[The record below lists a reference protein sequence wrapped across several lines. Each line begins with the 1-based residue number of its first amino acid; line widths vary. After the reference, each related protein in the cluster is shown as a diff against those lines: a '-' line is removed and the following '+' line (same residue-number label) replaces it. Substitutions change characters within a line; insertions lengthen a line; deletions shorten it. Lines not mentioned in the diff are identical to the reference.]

1 MTTESTMLRRFVS
14 TSRCRYVLLMF
25 CLMMGFSMTAAAQ
38 GRDDGSLYS
47 RFGLGEL
54 RTFASSQAQA
64 MGGGGAALWSFN
76 YTNFG
81 NPASWSH
88 QVLVRAAAGLRFD
101 GVQTTDAN
109 DNSKNLT
116 AGSLN
121 AVQFG
126 VPLQAN
132 KLGIGI
138 TFEPFSRINY
148 RVQTRD
154 ELIIDPTR
162 QDSTIYQINYEGSGG
177 LQQVSAGAGY
187 RVTEGLS
194 VGGSFNLIF
203 GIVEEARR
211 TAFSAPGFTTTNLAT
226 STRMFGITGTF
237 GATYTKNNILG
248 EGDHLSFAASLM
260 LPAKLNGDRA
270 LTLGESLNRDT
281 LGTQVEGNIDIPLSA
296 RFGAAY
302 YLQNRWTF
310 IVDARYEP
318 WSQFESQ
325 LSLPG
330 YTPGDA
336 ARFRDRLRFSGGFE
350 FLPAGTNLLDSY
362 LKRVAYRLGFY
373 YDQSYITPLA
383 GSDIN
388 SMALTGGLS
397 LPALLAG
404 TRLDVN
410 FEVGTRG
417 TTDQG
422 LVRDRF
428 FGVSA
433 TLNVGERWFVK
444 RKLR

>member
-1 MTTESTMLRRFVS
+1 MLMLG
-14 TSRCRYVLLMF
+14 LL
-25 CLMMGFSMTAAAQ
+25 LGFSMSAAAQ

-54 RTFASSQAQA
+54 RSFSSSQVQA
-64 MGGGGAALWSFN
+64 MGGGGTAMWSFN

-81 NPASWSH
+81 NPAAWSR
-88 QVLVRAAAGLRFD
+88 QVLVRAAAGMRLD
-101 GVQTTDAN
+101 GVQTTDAD

-116 AGSLN
+116 AGSFN

-126 VPLQAN
+126 VPLKAN
-132 KLGIGI
+132 SLGIGLA
-138 TFEPFSRINY
+138 FEPYSRTNY
-148 RVQTRD
+148 RVETLN
-154 ELIIDPTR
+154 ELVTDPTR
-162 QDSTIYQINYEGSGG
+162 QETTVYRLSYEGSGG
-177 LQQVSAGAGY
+177 LQQARIGLGY
-187 RVTEGLS
+187 RVANALS
-194 VGGSFNLIF
+194 LGASLDFVF
-203 GIVEEARR
+203 GILEESRR
-211 TAFSAPGFTTTNLAT
+211 TTFASSDFTETNVAT
-226 STRMFGITGTF
+226 STRLFGVTSTV
-237 GATYTKNNILG
+237 GAIFSKTSLLT
-248 EGDHLSFAASLM
+248 EQDDLSIAASVT
-260 LPAKLNGDRA
+260 LPTSLNGDRA

-281 LGTQVEGNIDIPLSA
+281 LGTQIEGDIDLPMSV

-310 IVDARYEP
+310 VADARYEP
-318 WSQFESQ
+318 WSQFESE

-330 YTPGDA
+330 YTPGNVDN
-336 ARFRDRLRFSGGFE
+336 FRDRLRFSGGFE
-350 FLPAGTNLLDSY
+350 FLPAGTNLLESY

-373 YDQSYITPLA
+373 YDQAYVTPVA
-383 GSDIN
+383 GTDIN
-388 SMALTGGLS
+388 AIALTGGLS

-404 TRLDVN
+404 TRLDIN

-417 TTDQG
+417 TTDDN

>member
-1 MTTESTMLRRFVS
+1 MLRRLVS
-14 TSRCRYVLLMF
+14 TSRCRYGLLLLS
-25 CLMMGFSMTAAAQ
+25 LMIGSAMPAAAQ

-81 NPASWSH
+81 NPASWSR
-88 QVLVRAAAGLRFD
+88 QVLVRASAGLRFD
-101 GVQTTDAN
+101 GLQTTDAN

-126 VPLQAN
+126 VPLQIN
-132 KLGIGI
+132 KVGIGI
-138 TFEPFSRINY
+138 AFEPFSRVNY
-148 RVQTRD
+148 RVQTRN
-154 ELIIDPTR
+154 ELVTDPTR
-162 QDSTIYQINYEGSGG
+162 QDSTLYQINYEGSGG
-177 LQQVSAGAGY
+177 LQQVSAGVGY

-194 VGGSFNLIF
+194 VGASANLIF
-203 GIVEEARR
+203 GIIEEARR
-211 TAFSAPGFTTTNLAT
+211 TAFAAAGFTETNLAT
-226 STRMFGITGTF
+226 STRMFGVTGTL
-237 GATYTKNNILG
+237 GAIFTKNNLLN
-248 EGDHLSFAASLM
+248 EEDNLSLAASVM
-260 LPAKLNGDRA
+260 LPARLNADRA

-281 LGTQVEGNIDIPLSA
+281 LGTQIEGDIDIPLSV

-302 YLQNRWTF
+302 YLENRWTF

-388 SMALTGGLS
+388 AIALTGGLS
-397 LPALLAG
+397 LPAVLAG

-428 FGVSA
+428 YGVSA